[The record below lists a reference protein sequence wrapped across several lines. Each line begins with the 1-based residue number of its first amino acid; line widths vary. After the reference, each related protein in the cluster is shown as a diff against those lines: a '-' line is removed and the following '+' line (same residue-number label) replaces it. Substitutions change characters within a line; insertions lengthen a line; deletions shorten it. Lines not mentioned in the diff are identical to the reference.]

1 MSLQRIKTEI
11 FQELDVLF
19 STAAVDEL
27 AGDAEKYAEKLA
39 IIAKVAEAL
48 GIKTKLSTT
57 TLDLVSGSVKQG

>member
-27 AGDAEKYAEKLA
+27 AGDTEKYAEKLA

-48 GIKTKLSTT
+48 GIKAKIITT
-57 TLDLVSGSVKQG
+57 TLNLESGEIKQD